1 MRVYLRVEDVASLR
15 GVGVTLIELLIV
27 LVISGILLANVRT
40 AVAAVET
47 YFSDNNGYT
56 GMTVAGLQAI
66 DAGIKLDAMT
76 PADETASTYCIKA
89 TVGNKAAWKAG
100 PAAPVVTVKP
110 AGCTT

>member
-56 GMTVAGLQAI
+56 GMTVAGFQAI
-66 DAGIKLDAMT
+66 DAGVKLGAMT
-76 PADETASTYCIKA
+76 PVVETASTYCIKA
-89 TVGNKAAWKAG
+89 TVGDKAAWESG
-100 PAAPVVTVKP
+100 SAASAVTVKP
-110 AGCTT
+110 ACCS